1 MAATQNQGHKGGMP
15 WGVGCAR
22 YLEAVVEEREVS
34 LRIYILVD
42 IKKIKGS
49 FSKKQIKR
57 FKLGLCGVIAG

>member
-15 WGVGCAR
+15 WGVGYAR

-49 FSKKQIKR
+49 FLKK
-57 FKLGLCGVIAG
+57 